1 MGEKL
6 SNQQGSIMIVGVG
19 GQGTLLASRLIGNI
33 LMENGYDVKVSEV
46 HGMSQRVGSVV
57 TYVRYGKKVYSPVIN
72 RGEADI
78 ILAFERLEA
87 ARWLSSLKKGGTLI
101 VSDQRID
108 PMPVITGAA
117 EYPEEILSSIR
128 EKGVDVISAD
138 AIKLATEAGSSKAAN
153 VVLIGML
160 SNLMPF
166 SEEQWQSVIDKTV
179 PKKFLDINEKAFALG
194 RNIGSN

>member
-46 HGMSQRVGSVV
+46 HGMSQRGGSVV